1 LYEEGNFADALT
13 RLDKA
18 NAAVE
23 KDSGAPVPGLHYL
36 TAESLIWA
44 DRPAEAERHLL
55 EELEEFP
62 HNLDARA
69 ALAMLYHSGGDH
81 DQAAA
86 VVQDLVRV
94 TPSPQAYTLAA
105 KLWTSLGDQ
114 KQAAAVRADSRRL
127 FTARRAH

>member
-1 LYEEGNFADALT
+1 
-13 RLDKA
+13 
-18 NAAVE
+18 
-23 KDSGAPVPGLHYL
+23 
-36 TAESLIWA
+36 
-44 DRPAEAERHLL
+44 
-55 EELEEFP
+55 
-62 HNLDARA
+62 
-69 ALAMLYHSGGDH
+69 MLYHSGGDH